1 MKTRSH
7 EQGPMPSTRPMR
19 PELEGFKGSFEGSF
33 KDLGFREN
41 SWKALG
47 SFEGSFKGS
56 GFRF

>member
-1 MKTRSH
+1 
-7 EQGPMPSTRPMR
+7 MPSTRPMR

-41 SWKALG
+41 SWEALG